1 MNLYV
6 TLLQCA
12 TLHIIYQGPKDAEAV
27 WIVEDKAG
35 HKAPVQEKTA
45 LAPTIQQWCLDWATG
60 AADHAASA
68 RCWTAEMARRA
79 QKGSAKKDVLRHE
92 LPIGHLTS
100 SM

>member
-45 LAPTIQQWCLDWATG
+45 LAPTIQQ
-60 AADHAASA
+60 
-68 RCWTAEMARRA
+68 
-79 QKGSAKKDVLRHE
+79 
-92 LPIGHLTS
+92 
-100 SM
+100 